1 MAPVALYT
9 TRFILARNSFG
20 QVNKVPIGYTAV
32 LRHIDCYAGALGETD
47 FQFYITT
54 VQIMNNVFLPLLP
67 PNPITW
73 DGYAVVQQNE
83 EFGFEAQNFGVDVQA
98 TGYLFNGVSPLLE
111 QV

>member
-1 MAPVALYT
+1 VAPVALYT

-32 LRHIDCYAGALGETD
+32 LRHIDVWAGALGSTF

-54 VQIMNNVFLPLLP
+54 VQIMDQDFVPGVTTNPL
-67 PNPITW
+67 TW